1 MMNKTILRELAKQ
14 LNIQTVARKKY
25 DLDEDPE
32 MSNLEYLQF
41 IFERELEIRRQNAV
55 KRNRKNANLPQLTLD
70 ENILHEGIRYQLN
83 SLKELKWV
91 QENKNILITGKP
103 MKNKTAIATN
113 LANVAIDNGYKAFYI
128 TLDELLLVAENK
140 EKLPQAKLI
149 FSRILKS
156 DVLVIDDFL
165 YLDLPREELEY
176 LYRLLISLTAT
187 TSIIFV
193 ANRETKEW
201 IRSSSDKY
209 TLELIINRTIATC
222 ERMLV

>member
-1 MMNKTILRELAKQ
+1 MNKTILRELAKQ
-14 LNIQTVARKKY
+14 LNIQTVARKMY
-25 DLDEDPE
+25 ELDEDSDI
-32 MSNLEYLQF
+32 SNLEYLQF
-41 IFERELEIRRQNAV
+41 IFERELEIRRQNAI
-55 KRNRKNANLPQLTLD
+55 KRNRKNANLSQIILD
-70 ENILHEGIRYQLN
+70 ENILHEGTRYQLN

-91 QENKNILITGKP
+91 QKNNNILITGKS
-103 MKNKTAIATN
+103 MKNKTAIATH
-113 LANVAIDNGYKAFYI
+113 LANTVIDNGYKVFYI

-193 ANRETKEW
+193 ANRDPKEW

>member
-1 MMNKTILRELAKQ
+1 MNKTILRELAKQ

-193 ANRETKEW
+193 ANREPKEW

>member
-1 MMNKTILRELAKQ
+1 MNKTILRELAKQ

-25 DLDEDPE
+25 ELDEDSD

-41 IFERELEIRRQNAV
+41 IFERELEIRRQNAI
-55 KRNRKNANLPQLTLD
+55 KRSRKNANLPQIILD

-103 MKNKTAIATN
+103 MKNKTAIATY

-140 EKLPQAKLI
+140 EKFPQAKLT

-193 ANRETKEW
+193 ANREPKEW

>member
-1 MMNKTILRELAKQ
+1 MNKTKLRELAKH

-25 DLDEDPE
+25 DLDEDSDI
-32 MSNLEYLQF
+32 SNLEYLQF
-41 IFERELEIRRQNAV
+41 IFERELDIRRQNAI

-70 ENILHEGIRYQLN
+70 ETILHEGIRYQLN

-103 MKNKTAIATN
+103 MKNKTAIATY
-113 LANVAIDNGYKAFYI
+113 LANVVIDNGYKAFYI
-128 TLDELLLVAENK
+128 TLDELLLVSESK

-165 YLDLPREELEY
+165 YLDLPRGELEY

-193 ANRETKEW
+193 ANREPKEW

>member
-1 MMNKTILRELAKQ
+1 MNKTKLRELAKH

-25 DLDEDPE
+25 DLDEDSDI
-32 MSNLEYLQF
+32 SNLEYLQF
-41 IFERELEIRRQNAV
+41 IFERELDIRRQNAI

-70 ENILHEGIRYQLN
+70 ETILHEGIRYQLN

-103 MKNKTAIATN
+103 MKNKTAIATH
-113 LANVAIDNGYKAFYI
+113 LANAAIDNGYKAFYI
-128 TLDELLLVAENK
+128 TLDELLLVSESK
-140 EKLPQAKLI
+140 EKFPQAKLT

-176 LYRLLISLTAT
+176 LYRILISLTAT

-193 ANRETKEW
+193 ANRDPKEW